1 MAAQFAYNY
10 KLIDANLVL
19 VAPAISNFAT
29 KNIDNK
35 GILIQGV
42 QDDLVD
48 PDAILKWN
56 KNQNLNLHLIS
67 TSGHFFHNH
76 LGVLKKY

>member
-1 MAAQFAYNY
+1 M
-10 KLIDANLVL
+10 VL
-19 VAPAISNFAT
+19 VAPAISIFD

-48 PDAILKWN
+48 PDVN
-56 KNQNLNLHLIS
+56 KNGRKSNLNLHLIS

-76 LGVLKKY
+76 LGVLKNINKLFKND